1 MSAKKSH
8 IVILIDRSGSMQS
21 IAGDVIGGYN
31 QFLRAQQA
39 DGSDARV
46 TFVQFDSQDPQEVIV
61 AGAPISEVVPLSEAT
76 FVPRGGTPLLD
87 ATGRLIARIAAN
99 QAERRNAGLPE
110 EDILFVSITDG
121 EENQSREF
129 SLEQVRRLIAEKSAA
144 GWNFAFLSAALD
156 AYADA
161 GRMGV
166 HAGAIQAFAPD
177 AQGVGL
183 AFDSLAQKTADW
195 RAIKRQGRNVRD
207 AEFFGNDKRA
217 EADRERRRR
226 GQNPDPSSN

>member
-1 MSAKKSH
+1 MSANKSH
-8 IVILIDRSGSMQS
+8 IVILIDRSGSMES
-21 IAGDVIGGYN
+21 IATDVIGGYN

-39 DGSDARV
+39 NGSDARV
-46 TFVQFDSQDPQEVIV
+46 TFVQFDSQDPQEVVV

-87 ATGRLIARIAAN
+87 ATGRLITRIAAN
-99 QAERRNAGLPE
+99 QAERRNAGLPD

-121 EENQSREF
+121 HENASCEF
-129 SLEQVRRLIAEKSAA
+129 SLSRIRDLIREKSAA

-161 GRMGV
+161 GAMGV
-166 HAGAIQAFAPD
+166 HAGATQGFAPD
-177 AQGVGL
+177 AQGVNL
-183 AFDSLAQKTADW
+183 AFNSLAQKTADW
-195 RAIKRQGRNVRD
+195 RAQKRQGRAFRD
-207 AEFFGNDKRA
+207 EDFFGNDKQA
-217 EADRERRRR
+217 EADRRRRQ

>member
-1 MSAKKSH
+1 MTAKNQH
-8 IVILIDRSGSMQS
+8 IIILIDRSGSMEA

-46 TFVQFDSQDPQEVIV
+46 TYVQFDSQDPQEVIV
-61 AGAPISEVVPLSEAT
+61 AGAPISEVLPLSAAT
-76 FVPRGGTPLLD
+76 FMPRGGTPLLD
-87 ATGRLIARIAAN
+87 ATGRLISRITAN
-99 QAERRNAGLPE
+99 QAERRAIGLPE

-121 EENQSREF
+121 AENSSREF
-129 SLEQVRRLIAEKSAA
+129 SLSRIRELIAEKSTA

-161 GRMGV
+161 RGMGV
-166 HAGAIQAFAPD
+166 HAGAIQGFAAD

-183 AFDSLAQKTADW
+183 AFSSLAEKTRDW
-195 RAIKRQGRNVRD
+195 RDAKRRQRNVHD
-207 AEFFGNDKRA
+207 ADFFGNDKRA
-217 EADRERRRR
+217 EADRARRRK
-226 GQNPDPSSN
+226 GENSDPSGN

>member
-1 MSAKKSH
+1 MSAKKTH

-110 EDILFVSITDG
+110 
-121 EENQSREF
+121 
-129 SLEQVRRLIAEKSAA
+129 
-144 GWNFAFLSAALD
+144 
-156 AYADA
+156 
-161 GRMGV
+161 
-166 HAGAIQAFAPD
+166 
-177 AQGVGL
+177 
-183 AFDSLAQKTADW
+183 
-195 RAIKRQGRNVRD
+195 
-207 AEFFGNDKRA
+207 
-217 EADRERRRR
+217 
-226 GQNPDPSSN
+226 